1 MRATLLSL
9 LILAATALPGCI
21 FADFD
26 VKLFEDYTAPLKEF
40 TLSGDGEMKIVIVPV
55 SGVLNNKPPESL
67 VIAKPSIVK
76 ETVARLG
83 KAASDRDVKALV
95 LKVDSP
101 GGSVTASDVLHH
113 EIVKFKSR
121 RPDVK
126 IVVAMMDVAASG
138 GYYIAAAGH
147 SIVAHPT
154 TVTGSIGVIFVR
166 PDLSGLLD
174 MIGTKTL
181 VTKSGPL
188 KDMGSPFR
196 PATDEENK
204 LFQGMIDEYYD
215 RFVEVVSE
223 GRGLSEK
230 RVRAIGDGRIY
241 TGRQAKELGLVDR
254 IGYLNDAVD
263 EARVIAG
270 LDDQARLVIYRRSE
284 KAEQSAESTAATEP
298 SSGPRSLIDLGLD
311 RLLPCARTGFYYLWL
326 PEM

>member
-1 MRATLLSL
+1 MRAILLAL
-9 LILAATALPGCI
+9 LVLNAGILPGCI

-26 VKLFEDYTAPLKEF
+26 VKLFEDYSVPLKEF
-40 TLSGDGEMKIVIVPV
+40 TLSGDGDAKIAVVTV
-55 SGVLNNKPPESL
+55 SGTLNNKPAESL
-67 VIAKPSIVK
+67 VVSKPSIVK

-83 KAASDRDVKALV
+83 KAASDRDVKALL

-101 GGSVTASDVLHH
+101 GGSVTASDILHH
-113 EIVKFKSR
+113 EIVKFKKR

-174 MIGTKTL
+174 MIGTRTL

-196 PATDEENK
+196 PATDEEDK
-204 LFQGMIDEYYD
+204 LFQEMIDEYYD
-215 RFVEVVSE
+215 RFVEVVAE
-223 GRGLSEK
+223 GRGLPED
-230 RVRAIGDGRIY
+230 RVRAIADGRIY
-241 TGRQAKELGLVDR
+241 TGKQAKELGLVDR

-263 EARVIAG
+263 EARTIAD
-270 LDDQARLVIYRRSE
+270 LDEGARLVVYLRSE
-284 KAEQSAESTAATEP
+284 KADAGVDDPAVLRPGGERQ
-298 SSGPRSLIDLGLD
+298 SLIDLGLD
-311 RLLPCARTGFYYLWL
+311 RFLPGARTGFYYLWL

>member
-1 MRATLLSL
+1 M
-9 LILAATALPGCI
+9 
-21 FADFD
+21 
-26 VKLFEDYTAPLKEF
+26 
-40 TLSGDGEMKIVIVPV
+40 
-55 SGVLNNKPPESL
+55 
-67 VIAKPSIVK
+67 VK

-83 KAASDRDVKALV
+83 KAAADGDVKALL

-113 EIVKFKSR
+113 EIAKFKTR

-147 SIVAHPT
+147 RIVAHPT

-166 PDLSGLLD
+166 PDLSGLLE
-174 MIGTKTL
+174 MIGARTL

-196 PATDEENK
+196 PATDEENT
-204 LFQGMIDEYYD
+204 LFQNMIDEYYD
-215 RFVEVVSE
+215 RFVAVVAE
-223 GRGLSEK
+223 GRGLSEE
-230 RVRAIGDGRIY
+230 RVRAIADGRVY

-263 EARVIAG
+263 EARTVAG
-270 LDDQARLVIYRRSE
+270 LDGQARLVVYRRSE
-284 KAEQSAESTAATEP
+284 KADQSAENTAVSEPSTAAK
-298 SSGPRSLIDLGLD
+298 SLIDLGLD
-311 RLLPCARTGFYYLWL
+311 RLLPCPRTGFYYLWL

>member
-1 MRATLLSL
+1 MRATLIAFL
-9 LILAATALPGCI
+9 LLAAGTLPGCI

-40 TLSGDGEMKIVIVPV
+40 TLSGDGDSKIAIVAV
-55 SGVLNNKPPESL
+55 SGVLNNKPAESF
-67 VIAKPSIVK
+67 VFAKPSMVK

-83 KAASDRDVKALV
+83 KAASDRDVKALL

-101 GGSVTASDVLHH
+101 GGSVTASDILHH
-113 EIVKFKSR
+113 EIVKFKTR

-147 SIVAHPT
+147 RIVAHPT

-166 PDLSGLLD
+166 PDLSGLLE
-174 MIGTKTL
+174 MIGTRTL

-204 LFQGMIDEYYD
+204 LFQNMIDEYYD
-215 RFVEVVSE
+215 RFVDVVVE
-223 GRGLSEK
+223 GRGLPED
-230 RVRAIGDGRIY
+230 RVRAIADGRIY
-241 TGRQAKELGLVDR
+241 TGRQAMELGLVDR

-263 EARVIAG
+263 EARAVAG
-270 LDDQARLVIYRRSE
+270 LDDQARLVVYRRSE
-284 KAEQSAESTAATEP
+284 TADQSAENMVVRSPSTKT
-298 SSGPRSLIDLGLD
+298 RSLIDLGLD